1 MMKTF
6 LFVFAVLVG
15 ITGIST
21 YANARNFPWCAHY
34 SGGRGGGGR
43 NCGFTTFH
51 QCMATVRGI
60 GGICRRNPQY
70 GLRR

>member
-1 MMKTF
+1 MKAF
-6 LFVFAVLVG
+6 LFVSAVLVSIAG
-15 ITGIST
+15 IGTH
-21 YANARNFPWCAHY
+21 ADARNYPWCAHY

-70 GLRR
+70 RLRR